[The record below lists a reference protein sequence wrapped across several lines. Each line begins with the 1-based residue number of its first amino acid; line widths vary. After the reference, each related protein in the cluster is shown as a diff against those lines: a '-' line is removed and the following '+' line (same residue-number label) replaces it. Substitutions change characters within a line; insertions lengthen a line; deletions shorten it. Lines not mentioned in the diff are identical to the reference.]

1 MTRLPQLRMRYVLDI
16 QCILTFTHIHV
27 CTVHTTHAHT
37 HIQKNMVVK
46 TSLISFSLWNSGV
59 SEKCFYRLNEE
70 FGVRISMVRCFI
82 FHCQSPGLNQ
92 CVEVPIVR
100 VSMLLNMFAFKSCMS
115 CLHVP
120 LVVADMIKNNLYFVD
135 LQKLTIKLVV
145 IGDFNNSSSNTN
157 QL

>member
-1 MTRLPQLRMRYVLDI
+1 MS
-16 QCILTFTHIHV
+16 
-27 CTVHTTHAHT
+27 A
-37 HIQKNMVVK
+37 
-46 TSLISFSLWNSGV
+46 
-59 SEKCFYRLNEE
+59 KCFYRLNEK
-70 FGVRISMVRCFI
+70 FGDRSSMVRCLI

-92 CVEVPIVR
+92 CVEVPVVI
-100 VSMLLNMFAFKSCMS
+100 VSMLLNMLAFKSCMS